1 MILFKRRPGDKHSI
15 KYFLPYGYMRRR
27 LAHAYGLVVKDG
39 EFVKST
45 ISSANTSGFYWEDL
59 LPLGVVM
66 SRQARKLQE
75 KTIAGT
81 SDKRIVALDKR
92 IVALQRS
99 VAKLQ
104 ADLNRQCTYLNA
116 EIVRLSV
123 ENLRLRLQL
132 RGR

>member
-66 SRQARKLQE
+66 SRQARKLHE
-75 KTIAGT
+75 KTIADT
-81 SDKRIVALDKR
+81 SDKRIVAL
-92 IVALQRS
+92 QRR

-116 EIVRLSV
+116 EIERLSV